1 MQDIVYPKVGFIQ
14 RYKKTNLLPP
24 LPQKNLCCINETIKN
39 KSPDLR
45 VIRQILHL
53 VSQFLWLSRIK
64 SEFKSQIAI
73 KIQFKSAYCIQFVVF
88 YRNINEFP
96 FNIIT
101 STLRFIDPPPTLGD
115 RGAPNFSIG
124 HTRLR

>member
-14 RYKKTNLLPP
+14 RYKKTHLLPP

-73 KIQFKSAYCIQFVVF
+73 KIQFKSAYCIQFDVF
-88 YRNINEFP
+88 YRKDQLKESKFCFKNFECFKANAEYP
-96 FNIIT
+96 IT
-101 STLRFIDPPPTLGD
+101 VVCKIV
-115 RGAPNFSIG
+115 
-124 HTRLR
+124 